1 MLGCTLLAAIKTLLS
16 RTKFNH
22 ERSTDPSVKLLVL
35 LIINNKPC
43 CIAQYSDNRAIF
55 FGLLIIGGYK
65 VQLLEIAFLGKTLRL
80 EGSMAGWQQL
90 FWDDQ
95 CVSQIDANAD
105 NDTFRHKFSLK
116 NEEGELHIELNGSLQ
131 WQPFELAFKLLVD
144 DEIVQEDTVNEK
156 DIEQRKTSHEKGIK
170 QPFKFSFIGMAG
182 LGLKLLKSAKVIKVL
197 FAAGS
202 LAAYSWLFSIEF
214 AIALILC
221 LVFHEYGHI
230 KAMKYFGLKTKG
242 IYLIPFVGGLALSDD
257 KINTRW
263 QDIVISI
270 MGPFFGLILSIAC
283 LVGYWITD
291 IEILAGLAVFNAL
304 LNLFNMLPVLP
315 LDGGHVL
322 KSIAF
327 SINSKVGL
335 VVCILGAILGVYIS
349 YHFGLALLGFLL
361 AIGSIEIV
369 FEYKRRHLSHLLP
382 LNRYAQI
389 VSVLWY
395 VATLG
400 GLSTIIWL
408 VGQSDNGAL
417 SLPLKILS
425 S

>member
-1 MLGCTLLAAIKTLLS
+1 
-16 RTKFNH
+16 
-22 ERSTDPSVKLLVL
+22 
-35 LIINNKPC
+35 
-43 CIAQYSDNRAIF
+43 
-55 FGLLIIGGYK
+55 
-65 VQLLEIAFLGKTLRL
+65 VQLLEVECLGKTLKL

-90 FWDDQ
+90 FWGDQ
-95 CVSQIDANAD
+95 CVSQVSASAGN
-105 NDTFRHKFSLK
+105 NDFSHQFLLQ
-116 NEEGELHIELNGSLQ
+116 NEQGDLQVELNGALQ
-131 WQPFELAFKLLVD
+131 WQPFELQFKLLVN
-144 DEIVQEDTVNEK
+144 DELLRENTLTEK
-156 DIEQRKTSHEKGIK
+156 DIEQRQVIQGKK
-170 QPFKFSFIGMAG
+170 QPMKFSFIGMGG
-182 LGLKLLKSAKVIKVL
+182 LGLKMFKSVKVIKVL

-202 LAAYSWLFSIEF
+202 LAAYSWLFSVEF
-214 AIALILC
+214 AIALICC

-283 LVGYWITD
+283 LVGYWLTD
-291 IEILAGLAVFNAL
+291 IEVLAGLAVFNAL

-327 SINSKVGL
+327 SINSRVGI
-335 VVCILGAILGVYIS
+335 VACALGAMLGVYVS

-361 AIGSIEIV
+361 AIGSVEIF
-369 FEYKRRHLSHLLP
+369 FEYKRRHLSELLP

-389 VSVLWY
+389 VSISWY
-395 VATLG
+395 VITLG
-400 GLSTIIWL
+400 GLSAIIWL
-408 VGQSDNGAL
+408 VGQTDNGAL

>member
-1 MLGCTLLAAIKTLLS
+1 MQNEQGEVHVELK
-16 RTKFNH
+16 
-22 ERSTDPSVKLLVL
+22 
-35 LIINNKPC
+35 
-43 CIAQYSDNRAIF
+43 
-55 FGLLIIGGYK
+55 GL
-65 VQLLEIAFLGKTLRL
+65 
-80 EGSMAGWQQL
+80 
-90 FWDDQ
+90 
-95 CVSQIDANAD
+95 
-105 NDTFRHKFSLK
+105 
-116 NEEGELHIELNGSLQ
+116 LQ
-131 WQPFELAFKLLVD
+131 WQPFELLFQLLING
-144 DEIVQEDTVNEK
+144 ELLHENTLKEK
-156 DIEQRKTSHEKGIK
+156 DIEQRQVRQDQKHPI
-170 QPFKFSFIGMAG
+170 KFSFIGMAG

-283 LVGYWITD
+283 LVGYWLTD

-327 SINSKVGL
+327 SFNSRVGL
-335 VVCILGAILGVYIS
+335 VACVLGAGLGVYIS

-361 AIGSIEIV
+361 AIGSVEIF
-369 FEYKRRHLSHLLP
+369 FEYKRRHLSELLP

-389 VSVLWY
+389 VSALWY
-395 VATLG
+395 VLTLG
-400 GLSTIIWL
+400 GLSAIIWF
-408 VGQSDNGAL
+408 VGQIGNAAL
-417 SLPLKILS
+417 ALPLKILGS
-425 S
+425 

>member
-1 MLGCTLLAAIKTLLS
+1 MIIGQGFIC
-16 RTKFNH
+16 
-22 ERSTDPSVKLLVL
+22 V
-35 LIINNKPC
+35 LII
-43 CIAQYSDNRAIF
+43 SE
-55 FGLLIIGGYK
+55 YK
-65 VQLLEIAFLGKTLRL
+65 VQLLEIECLGKTLRL

-95 CVSQIDANAD
+95 CVSQINANVD
-105 NDTFRHKFSLK
+105 NESFSHQFSLQ
-116 NEEGELHIELNGSLQ
+116 NEQDELQVELSGSLQ
-131 WQPFELAFKLLVD
+131 WQPFDLQFKLLVN
-144 DEIVQEDTVNEK
+144 DELLHENTLHEK
-156 DIEQRKTSHEKGIK
+156 DIEQRQVTQGEK
-170 QPFKFSFIGMAG
+170 QPMKFSFIGMAG
-182 LGLKLLKSAKVIKVL
+182 LGLKLLKSAKIIKVL

-230 KAMKYFGLKTKG
+230 KTMKYFGLKTKG

-270 MGPFFGLILSIAC
+270 MGPFFGLILSLAC
-283 LVGYWITD
+283 LVGYWLTD

-335 VVCILGAILGVYIS
+335 VACVLGAALGVYLS

-361 AIGSIEIV
+361 AIGSVEIF
-369 FEYKRRHLSHLLP
+369 FEYKRRHLSDLLP

-389 VSVLWY
+389 VSALWY
-395 VATLG
+395 VVTVG
-400 GLSTIIWL
+400 GLSAIIWL
-408 VGQSDNGAL
+408 VGQTGNGAL
-417 SLPLKILS
+417 SLPLKILGS
-425 S
+425 

>member
-1 MLGCTLLAAIKTLLS
+1 M
-16 RTKFNH
+16 
-22 ERSTDPSVKLLVL
+22 
-35 LIINNKPC
+35 
-43 CIAQYSDNRAIF
+43 
-55 FGLLIIGGYK
+55 
-65 VQLLEIAFLGKTLRL
+65 QLLEIACLGKTLRL
-80 EGSMAGWQQL
+80 EGSMAGWQAL
-90 FWDDQ
+90 FWGDN
-95 CVSQIDANAD
+95 CVSQINANAD
-105 NDTFRHKFSLK
+105 SESFVHHFTL
-116 NEEGELHIELNGSLQ
+116 ETEQGELQVELNGSLQ
-131 WQPFELAFKLLVD
+131 WQPFALQFQLLVN
-144 DEIVQEDTVNEK
+144 DELIHDNTLNEK
-156 DIEQRKTSHEKGIK
+156 DIEQRQVIQGKK
-170 QPFKFSFIGMAG
+170 QPMKFSLIGIAG

-270 MGPFFGLILSIAC
+270 MGPFFGLILSITC
-283 LVGYWITD
+283 LVGYWLTD

-304 LNLFNMLPVLP
+304 LNLFNLLPILP

-335 VVCILGAILGVYIS
+335 VACILGAVFGVYLS

-361 AIGSIEIV
+361 AIGSIEIL
-369 FEYKRRHLSHLLP
+369 FEYKRRHLSDLLP

-389 VSVLWY
+389 VSSLWY
-395 VATLG
+395 IVTVG
-400 GLSTIIWL
+400 GLSSIIWL
-408 VGQSDNGAL
+408 VGQTGNDAL
-417 SLPLKILS
+417 SLPLKILGS
-425 S
+425 

>member
-1 MLGCTLLAAIKTLLS
+1 MAK
-16 RTKFNH
+16 
-22 ERSTDPSVKLLVL
+22 
-35 LIINNKPC
+35 
-43 CIAQYSDNRAIF
+43 YSDNRARFICV
-55 FGLLIIGGYK
+55 LMISGYE
-65 VQLLEIAFLGKTLRL
+65 VQLLEIECLGKTLRL

-90 FWDDQ
+90 FWDEQ

-105 NDTFRHKFSLK
+105 NESFSHQFSLQS
-116 NEEGELHIELNGSLQ
+116 EQGEIQVALKGSLQ
-131 WQPFELAFKLLVD
+131 WQPFALEFQLLVNNEVVHD
-144 DEIVQEDTVNEK
+144 NSLDEK
-156 DIEQRKTSHEKGIK
+156 DIEQRQVVQGEK
-170 QPFKFSFIGMAG
+170 QPIKFSFVGLAG

-202 LAAYSWLFSIEF
+202 LAAYSWLFSIQF

-283 LVGYWITD
+283 LVGYWLTD
-291 IEILAGLAVFNAL
+291 IEILAGIAVFNAL
-304 LNLFNMLPVLP
+304 LNLFNLLPILP

-327 SINSKVGL
+327 SINSKLGL
-335 VVCILGAILGVYIS
+335 VACILGAVLGIYLS

-361 AIGSIEIV
+361 AIGSIEIF
-369 FEYKRRHLSHLLP
+369 FEYKSRHLSQLLP

-389 VSVLWY
+389 VSAIWY
-395 VATLG
+395 VITVAGLG
-400 GLSTIIWL
+400 AIIWL
-408 VGQSDNGAL
+408 VGQTGNDAL
-417 SLPLKILS
+417 SLPLKILGS
-425 S
+425 

>member
-1 MLGCTLLAAIKTLLS
+1 MQ
-16 RTKFNH
+16 
-22 ERSTDPSVKLLVL
+22 LLVVE
-35 LIINNKPC
+35 C
-43 CIAQYSDNRAIF
+43 
-55 FGLLIIGGYK
+55 
-65 VQLLEIAFLGKTLRL
+65 LGKTLKL

-90 FWDDQ
+90 FWGDD
-95 CVSQIDANAD
+95 CVSQISASVDSN
-105 NDTFRHKFSLK
+105 HFSHQFFLK
-116 NEEGELHIELNGSLQ
+116 SEQGDIKVELSGSLQ
-131 WQPFELAFKLLVD
+131 WQPFYLQFQLLVN
-144 DEIVQEDTVNEK
+144 DELVDENTLTEK
-156 DIEQRKTSHEKGIK
+156 DIEQRQVIQGKK
-170 QPFKFSFIGMAG
+170 QPIKFSFIGMAG

-283 LVGYWITD
+283 LVGYWLTD
-291 IEILAGLAVFNAL
+291 LEILAGLAVFNAL

-327 SINSKVGL
+327 SINSRVGI
-335 VVCILGAILGVYIS
+335 VACALGAMLGVYIS

-361 AIGSIEIV
+361 AIGSVEIF
-369 FEYKRRHLSHLLP
+369 FEYKRRHLSELLP

-389 VSVLWY
+389 ISILWY
-395 VATLG
+395 VMTLG
-400 GLSTIIWL
+400 GLSAIIWL
-408 VGQSDNGAL
+408 VGQTANGAL

>member
-1 MLGCTLLAAIKTLLS
+1 M
-16 RTKFNH
+16 
-22 ERSTDPSVKLLVL
+22 
-35 LIINNKPC
+35 
-43 CIAQYSDNRAIF
+43 
-55 FGLLIIGGYK
+55 
-65 VQLLEIAFLGKTLRL
+65 QLLEIECLGKTLRL

-90 FWDDQ
+90 FWDDL
-95 CVSQIDANAD
+95 CVSKIDASAGSD
-105 NDTFRHKFSLK
+105 SFSHQFPLQS
-116 NEEGELHIELNGSLQ
+116 EQGELRVELNGSLN
-131 WQPFELAFKLLVD
+131 WQPFELQFQLLIN
-144 DEIVQEDTVNEK
+144 DELLHENTLNEK
-156 DIEQRKTSHEKGIK
+156 NIEQREVSQGKT
-170 QPFKFSFIGMAG
+170 QPFKFSLIGMAG

-327 SINSKVGL
+327 SINSRVGL
-335 VVCILGAILGVYIS
+335 VACVLGAALGVYIS

-361 AIGSIEIV
+361 AIGSIEIF
-369 FEYKRRHLSHLLP
+369 FEYKRRHLSELLP

-389 VSVLWY
+389 VSALWY
-395 VATLG
+395 IITLG
-400 GLSTIIWL
+400 GLSAIIWF
-408 VGQSDNGAL
+408 VGQTGNGAL
-417 SLPLKILS
+417 SLPLKILGS
-425 S
+425 

>member
-1 MLGCTLLAAIKTLLS
+1 
-16 RTKFNH
+16 
-22 ERSTDPSVKLLVL
+22 
-35 LIINNKPC
+35 
-43 CIAQYSDNRAIF
+43 
-55 FGLLIIGGYK
+55 
-65 VQLLEIAFLGKTLRL
+65 VQLLEVECLGKTLKL

-90 FWDDQ
+90 FWGGQ
-95 CVSQIDANAD
+95 CVSQMSASEDSEY
-105 NDTFRHKFSLK
+105 FSHQFSLQS
-116 NEEGELHIELNGSLQ
+116 EQGEVQVALNGALQ
-131 WQPFELAFKLLVD
+131 WQPFELQFQLLVN
-144 DEIVQEDTVNEK
+144 DELIDENTLTEK
-156 DIEQRKTSHEKGIK
+156 DIEQRQVIQGEKK
-170 QPFKFSFIGMAG
+170 PMKFSFIGMGG
-182 LGLKLLKSAKVIKVL
+182 LGLKLFKSAKVIKVL

-214 AIALILC
+214 AIALIFC

-230 KAMKYFGLKTKG
+230 RAMKYFGLKTKG

-270 MGPFFGLILSIAC
+270 MGPFFGLILSIVC
-283 LVGYWITD
+283 LVGYWLTD
-291 IEILAGLAVFNAL
+291 IEVLAGLAVFNAL

-327 SINSKVGL
+327 SINSRVGI
-335 VVCILGAILGVYIS
+335 VACALGAMLGVYIS

-361 AIGSIEIV
+361 AIGSVEIF
-369 FEYKRRHLSHLLP
+369 FEYKRRHLSDLLP
-382 LNRYAQI
+382 LNRYAQVI
-389 VSVLWY
+389 SILWY
-395 VATLG
+395 VITLG
-400 GLSTIIWL
+400 GFSAIIWF
-408 VGQSDNGAL
+408 VGQTNNGAL

>member
-1 MLGCTLLAAIKTLLS
+1 MQLLAV
-16 RTKFNH
+16 
-22 ERSTDPSVKLLVL
+22 E
-35 LIINNKPC
+35 C
-43 CIAQYSDNRAIF
+43 
-55 FGLLIIGGYK
+55 
-65 VQLLEIAFLGKTLRL
+65 LGKTLKL

-90 FWDDQ
+90 FWGEQ
-95 CVSQIDANAD
+95 CVSQISANAD
-105 NDTFRHKFSLK
+105 NDNFSHQFSLQSEQGVIK
-116 NEEGELHIELNGSLQ
+116 VDLSGALQ
-131 WQPFELAFKLLVD
+131 WQPFTLQFRLLVN
-144 DEIVQEDTVNEK
+144 DELVHENTLTEK
-156 DIEQRKTSHEKGIK
+156 DIEQRQVVQGEKQGM
-170 QPFKFSFIGMAG
+170 KFSALGMAG
-182 LGLKLLKSAKVIKVL
+182 LGLKLFKSAKVIKVL

-270 MGPFFGLILSIAC
+270 MGPFFGLILSVVC

-291 IEILAGLAVFNAL
+291 LEILAGLAVFNAL

-327 SINSKVGL
+327 SINSRVGI
-335 VVCILGAILGVYIS
+335 VACVSGAALGVYVS

-361 AIGSIEIV
+361 AIGSVEIF
-369 FEYKRRHLSHLLP
+369 FEYKRRHLSELLP

-389 VSVLWY
+389 VSIVWY
-395 VATLG
+395 VLTLG
-400 GLSTIIWL
+400 GLSAIIWL
-408 VGQSDNGAL
+408 LGQSDNGAL

>member
-1 MLGCTLLAAIKTLLS
+1 
-16 RTKFNH
+16 
-22 ERSTDPSVKLLVL
+22 
-35 LIINNKPC
+35 
-43 CIAQYSDNRAIF
+43 
-55 FGLLIIGGYK
+55 
-65 VQLLEIAFLGKTLRL
+65 VQLLEIACLGKTLRL

-105 NDTFRHKFSLK
+105 HDDSPYKNFSHQFTLQS
-116 NEEGELHIELNGSLQ
+116 EQGEVPIELSGALQ
-131 WQPFELAFKLLVD
+131 WQPFDLQFKLLVNN
-144 DEIVQEDTVNEK
+144 ELLHESTLNEK
-156 DIEQRKTSHEKGIK
+156 DIEQRQVIQGEK
-170 QPFKFSFIGMAG
+170 QPMKFSFIGMAG

-270 MGPFFGLILSIAC
+270 MGPFFGLILSLAC
-283 LVGYWITD
+283 LVGYWLTD
-291 IEILAGLAVFNAL
+291 LEMLAGLAVFNAL
-304 LNLFNMLPVLP
+304 LNLFNLLPILP

-335 VVCILGAILGVYIS
+335 VVCVLGAVLGIYIS

-361 AIGSIEIV
+361 AIGSIEIF
-369 FEYKRRHLSHLLP
+369 FEYKRRHLSQLLP

-389 VSVLWY
+389 VSTLWY
-395 VATLG
+395 VITVG
-400 GLSTIIWL
+400 GLSAIIWL
-408 VGQSDNGAL
+408 VGQTGNGAL
-417 SLPLKILS
+417 SLPLKILGS
-425 S
+425 

>member
-1 MLGCTLLAAIKTLLS
+1 
-16 RTKFNH
+16 
-22 ERSTDPSVKLLVL
+22 
-35 LIINNKPC
+35 
-43 CIAQYSDNRAIF
+43 
-55 FGLLIIGGYK
+55 
-65 VQLLEIAFLGKTLRL
+65 VQLLEIACLGKTLRL

-90 FWDDQ
+90 FWDGQ
-95 CVSQIDANAD
+95 CVSQIDANVD
-105 NDTFRHKFSLK
+105 SDKFTHQFSLQS
-116 NEEGELHIELNGSLQ
+116 EQGELQIELKGSLQ
-131 WQPFELAFKLLVD
+131 WQPFDLQFQLLVNN
-144 DEIVQEDTVNEK
+144 ELQHENTLGEK
-156 DIEQRKTSHEKGIK
+156 DIEQREVTQGEK
-170 QPFKFSFIGMAG
+170 QPIKFSFVGMAG

-214 AIALILC
+214 AIALVLC

-283 LVGYWITD
+283 LVGYWLTD

-304 LNLFNMLPVLP
+304 LNLFNLLPILP

-327 SINSKVGL
+327 SINSKIGL
-335 VVCILGAILGVYIS
+335 VVCILGAVFGIYIS

-361 AIGSIEIV
+361 AIGSIEIF
-369 FEYKRRHLSHLLP
+369 FEYKRRHLSELLP

-389 VSVLWY
+389 VSALWY
-395 VATLG
+395 VVTVG
-400 GLSTIIWL
+400 GLSAIIWF
-408 VGQSDNGAL
+408 VGQTGNDAL
-417 SLPLKILS
+417 SLPLKILGS
-425 S
+425 

>member
-1 MLGCTLLAAIKTLLS
+1 M
-16 RTKFNH
+16 
-22 ERSTDPSVKLLVL
+22 
-35 LIINNKPC
+35 
-43 CIAQYSDNRAIF
+43 
-55 FGLLIIGGYK
+55 
-65 VQLLEIAFLGKTLRL
+65 QLLEIECLGQTLRL

-90 FWDDQ
+90 FWDGQ

-105 NDTFRHKFSLK
+105 SDKFTHQFSLQS
-116 NEEGELHIELNGSLQ
+116 EQGELQIELNGSLQ
-131 WQPFELAFKLLVD
+131 WQPFDLQFQLLINNELQHENTL
-144 DEIVQEDTVNEK
+144 NEK
-156 DIEQRKTSHEKGIK
+156 DIEQRQITEGEK
-170 QPFKFSFIGMAG
+170 QPIKFSFVGMAG
-182 LGLKLLKSAKVIKVL
+182 LGLKLFKSAKVIKVL

-214 AIALILC
+214 AIALVLC

-283 LVGYWITD
+283 LVGYWLTD

-304 LNLFNMLPVLP
+304 LNLFNLLPILP

-335 VVCILGAILGVYIS
+335 IACILGAVFGVYIS

-361 AIGSIEIV
+361 AIGSIEIL
-369 FEYKRRHLSHLLP
+369 FEYKRRHLSELLP

-389 VSVLWY
+389 VSALWY
-395 VATLG
+395 VVTVG
-400 GLSTIIWL
+400 GLSAIIWF
-408 VGQSDNGAL
+408 VGQTANDAL
-417 SLPLKILS
+417 SLPLKILAS
-425 S
+425 

>member
-1 MLGCTLLAAIKTLLS
+1 M
-16 RTKFNH
+16 
-22 ERSTDPSVKLLVL
+22 
-35 LIINNKPC
+35 
-43 CIAQYSDNRAIF
+43 
-55 FGLLIIGGYK
+55 
-65 VQLLEIAFLGKTLRL
+65 QLLEIACLGKTLRL

-90 FWDDQ
+90 FWDGQ

-105 NDTFRHKFSLK
+105 SEKFTHQFSLQS
-116 NEEGELHIELNGSLQ
+116 EQGELQVELSGSLQ
-131 WQPFELAFKLLVD
+131 WQPFDLKFQLLVNNELQNENTLD
-144 DEIVQEDTVNEK
+144 EK
-156 DIEQRKTSHEKGIK
+156 DIEQRQVIEGAK
-170 QPFKFSFIGMAG
+170 QPIKFSFVGMAG

-214 AIALILC
+214 AIALVLC

-283 LVGYWITD
+283 LVGYWLTD

-304 LNLFNMLPVLP
+304 LNLFNLLPILP

-327 SINSKVGL
+327 SINSKIGL
-335 VVCILGAILGVYIS
+335 VVGILGAVFGIYIS

-361 AIGSIEIV
+361 AIGSIEIF
-369 FEYKRRHLSHLLP
+369 FEYKRRHLSDLLP

-389 VSVLWY
+389 VSALWY
-395 VATLG
+395 VITVG
-400 GLSTIIWL
+400 GLSAIIWL
-408 VGQSDNGAL
+408 VGQTGNDAL
-417 SLPLKILS
+417 SLPLKILGS
-425 S
+425 

>member
-1 MLGCTLLAAIKTLLS
+1 
-16 RTKFNH
+16 
-22 ERSTDPSVKLLVL
+22 
-35 LIINNKPC
+35 
-43 CIAQYSDNRAIF
+43 
-55 FGLLIIGGYK
+55 
-65 VQLLEIAFLGKTLRL
+65 VQLLEIECLGKTLRL

-90 FWDDQ
+90 FWNGQ

-105 NDTFRHKFSLK
+105 GESFTHTFSLQ
-116 NEEGELHIELNGSLQ
+116 NEQDELPVELNGSLQ
-131 WQPFELAFKLLVD
+131 WQPFALQFQLLVNNELIQD
-144 DEIVQEDTVNEK
+144 NTLLEK
-156 DIEQRKTSHEKGIK
+156 DIEQRHISQGEK
-170 QPFKFSFIGMAG
+170 QPIKFSFIGMAG

-242 IYLIPFVGGLALSDD
+242 IYLIPFVGGLALRDD

-263 QDIVISI
+263 QDVVISI
-270 MGPFFGLILSIAC
+270 MGPFFGLILSVTC
-283 LVGYWITD
+283 LVGYWLTD

-304 LNLFNMLPVLP
+304 LNLFNLLPILP
-315 LDGGHVL
+315 LDGGHIL

-335 VVCILGAILGVYIS
+335 VACIVGAVIGIYLS
-349 YHFGLALLGFLL
+349 YYFGLALLGFLL
-361 AIGSIEIV
+361 AIGSIEIF
-369 FEYKRRHLSHLLP
+369 FEYKRRHLSPLLP

-389 VSVLWY
+389 VSAVWY
-395 VATLG
+395 VITVG
-400 GLSTIIWL
+400 GLSAIIWL
-408 VGQSDNGAL
+408 VGQTGNDAL
-417 SLPLKILS
+417 SLPLKILGA
-425 S
+425 

>member
-1 MLGCTLLAAIKTLLS
+1 M
-16 RTKFNH
+16 
-22 ERSTDPSVKLLVL
+22 
-35 LIINNKPC
+35 
-43 CIAQYSDNRAIF
+43 
-55 FGLLIIGGYK
+55 
-65 VQLLEIAFLGKTLRL
+65 QLLEIACLGKILRL

-90 FWDDQ
+90 FWDGQ

-105 NDTFRHKFSLK
+105 SEKFLHQFLLQS
-116 NEEGELHIELNGSLQ
+116 EQGELQVELKGSLQ
-131 WQPFELAFKLLVD
+131 WQPFDLQFQLLLNNELQHENTL
-144 DEIVQEDTVNEK
+144 NEK
-156 DIEQRKTSHEKGIK
+156 DIEQREITQGEK
-170 QPFKFSFIGMAG
+170 QPMKFSFVGMAG
-182 LGLKLLKSAKVIKVL
+182 LGLKLLKSAKVVKVL

-214 AIALILC
+214 AIALVLC

-263 QDIVISI
+263 QDVFISI

-283 LVGYWITD
+283 LIGYWLTN

-304 LNLFNMLPVLP
+304 LNLFNLLPILP
-315 LDGGHVL
+315 LDGGHIL

-335 VVCILGAILGVYIS
+335 VACVLGAVSGVYIS

-369 FEYKRRHLSHLLP
+369 FEYKRRHLSELLP

-389 VSVLWY
+389 VSALWY
-395 VATLG
+395 VVTVG
-400 GLSTIIWL
+400 GLSGIIWF
-408 VGQSDNGAL
+408 VGQTGNGAL
-417 SLPLKILS
+417 SLPLKILGS
-425 S
+425 